1 MRVVLGILF
10 KLLSVIIGKI
20 IFYFFFVVVE
30 KIVKYFSKKR
40 NDETASDH
48 NNVKLIINQ
57 SPTSVSEEVKV
68 EPVSDTVNEVSIV
81 KKENG
86 KDREAQTANPMKE
99 EKSSITLENDLKNLF
114 QKSSSS
120 LREK

>member
-1 MRVVLGILF
+1 MRVVLGVLF

-30 KIVKYFSKKR
+30 KITNYFSKKR
-40 NDETASDH
+40 KDKAESTQKEGTLA
-48 NNVKLIINQ
+48 IN
-57 SPTSVSEEVKV
+57 PSVMSHSEEVKV
-68 EPVSDTVNEVSIV
+68 EPLSDNVNEASIV

-86 KDREAQTANPMKE
+86 KDRETQTANAMNE
-99 EKSSITLENDLKNLF
+99 EKASTTLENDLKNLF